1 MMLRTALGLIA
12 WWVVVVVPGRA
23 GACVRGELD
32 ALAVQWAS
40 VVVEA
45 RLVEVSERC
54 EIRAV
59 SVKGPKGADGKRG
72 PDVTAVYWYRLYSFE
87 VVSALDG
94 SAKAKHRVEAI
105 RFFGRADDP
114 NVKGTAGARPVA
126 PVAGAAP
133 CGAVTRGAVGKTF
146 VLLLRPEQD
155 FKMGRPPVWPDAK
168 GDLREKE
175 IHDLKAMTVVHA
187 IAAEDMDA
195 ARRADLK
202 KLIAHTRAAERK
214 LPEAELKKHVA
225 EIALSAD
232 AERVERAEAA
242 VRAVGYRAVG
252 ALKSARDKAEASA
265 EGAGRVLG
273 LIAELSPPSIV
284 LEMGNVE
291 E

>member
-1 MMLRTALGLIA
+1 MMTRIA
-12 WWVVVVVPGRA
+12 VVIVAWLMLAPSRA
-23 GACVRGELD
+23 SACVRAELD

-40 VVVEA
+40 AVVEA

-59 SVKGPKGADGKRG
+59 SVKAPKGADGQRG

-94 SAKAKHRVEAI
+94 PAKAKHRVEAI
-105 RFFGRADDP
+105 RFFGRVDDP
-114 NVKGTAGARPVA
+114 GAGKTTGGARPAA
-126 PVAGAAP
+126 PQAGAP

-175 IHDLKAMTVVHA
+175 IHDLKGMTVVHA
-187 IAAEDMDA
+187 IATEGMDA
-195 ARRADLK
+195 GRLADLK
-202 KLIAHTRAAERK
+202 KLIAQTRAAERN

-225 EIALSAD
+225 EIALSVD
-232 AERVERAEAA
+232 AERVERAETA

-252 ALKSARDKAEASA
+252 ALKSARDKAESSA
-265 EGAGRVLG
+265 EGTGRVLG
-273 LIAELSPPSIV
+273 LIAELSPPPIS